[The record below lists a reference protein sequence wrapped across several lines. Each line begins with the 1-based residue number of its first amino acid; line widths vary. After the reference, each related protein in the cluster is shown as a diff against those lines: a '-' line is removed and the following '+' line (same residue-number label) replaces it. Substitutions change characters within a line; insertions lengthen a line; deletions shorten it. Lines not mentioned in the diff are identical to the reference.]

1 MIKSINEENK
11 TVFFTNDVD
20 DDDIEQMIKILQKLY
35 KVQVCFDV
43 IGRTSHQMLGNNLIR
58 RLKQKTTIKGY
69 TDYTSYKCIIEL
81 EKKFKAIFQF
91 KGTQGIKYYKDQF
104 DNWYGVID
112 NEVNY
117 CCHYEKGQPPVEKL
131 EFDREVFD
139 VELIEN

>member
-1 MIKSINEENK
+1 MIKNINEENK
-11 TVFFTNDVD
+11 TVFFTNYVD

-69 TDYTSYKCIIEL
+69 TDYTSYKCIVEL
-81 EKKFKAIFQF
+81 DKKFKAVFQF
-91 KGTQGIKYYKDQF
+91 QGTQGIKYYKDQF
-104 DNWYGVID
+104 SNWYGVMN

-117 CCHYEKGQPPVEKL
+117 CCNYEKGQPPAEKL